1 MAVPSMSL
9 LFRQHLEQEL
19 EVEEEEE
26 ERQPGEA
33 EQTCMACDAPLIYTE
48 EVFKLVVEYPLF
60 NGRETLHLDFQH
72 DEGVYEG
79 DFYYEP
85 LFFEFSCWENATES
99 LRKMLEDAP
108 PVKHSTELFACSFC
122 ESSICDL
129 EIYGAA
135 YIGELHVSPR
145 MPNGEPTDTFV
156 TIAKPDYICLGC
168 LLLLDGE
175 EIDLWDEELNQVGE
189 CQECSHIRCWRY
201 GDGRCPCPC
210 HTEEEE

>member
-1 MAVPSMSL
+1 MSL
-9 LFRQHLEQEL
+9 LFRQNLRQEPEPEPEL
-19 EVEEEEE
+19 EEEEEE
-26 ERQPGEA
+26 ERRPGEA
-33 EQTCMACDAPLIYTE
+33 AQTCMACDAGLIYTE
-48 EVFKLVVEYPLF
+48 EIFMVVVEYPLF
-60 NGRETLHLDFQH
+60 NGREPLHLDFKH
-72 DEGVYEG
+72 DEGVYEN

-85 LFFEFSCWENATES
+85 LFFEFSCWESAAHS

-108 PVKHSTELFACSFC
+108 PVKHPAELFKCSFC

-168 LLLLDGE
+168 LLLLDGD

-201 GDGRCPCPC
+201 EGQCRCPC
-210 HTEEEE
+210 HEESEE